1 MKTNKI
7 FSIILILCFVLAAC
21 APKPEPTPTPTI
33 EPTATLEPTPVPPT
47 ETPVPTEVPPTEV
60 PTEKPQPQAGE
71 RYHVGN
77 GGFSYIIPEG
87 WIQAEF
93 PGLKYEILATAE
105 LVDGVMSNIIFVDS
119 PMIGNLAD
127 SLETLE
133 AGIKEMQPNFE
144 VLSIDQGK
152 TKQGYEYY
160 RLTATNETDG
170 LKMTQVQYY
179 FDLGERL
186 FAITY
191 STGINTT
198 PESEAMIEQ
207 FIQDVQFDE

>member
-21 APKPEPTPTPTI
+21 APNPN
-33 EPTATLEPTPVPPT
+33 LRQPPQQLNRPQLLSQLRFHQRKH
-47 ETPVPTEVPPTEV
+47 PVPTEVPPTEV

-105 LVDGVMSNIIFVDS
+105 LVDGVMSNII
-119 PMIGNLAD
+119 L
-127 SLETLE
+127 LT
-133 AGIKEMQPNFE
+133 
-144 VLSIDQGK
+144 VL
-152 TKQGYEYY
+152 
-160 RLTATNETDG
+160 
-170 LKMTQVQYY
+170 
-179 FDLGERL
+179 
-186 FAITY
+186 
-191 STGINTT
+191 
-198 PESEAMIEQ
+198 
-207 FIQDVQFDE
+207 